1 MERTKRISVFV
12 MTVALGCSGADD
24 EALGD
29 RIWTLDGGWRA
40 PCDHPALYRNGS
52 RIEYREYED
61 CEVVVSR
68 KGRLTDKGLAAYIE
82 ASSMVSPGTLSSCL
96 ATDGVDA
103 VALAFDGTDTFEVRY
118 CARSIQPPAERFQL
132 FMSRLRIGFEGC
144 HTHVWFDA
152 C

>member
-1 MERTKRISVFV
+1 MERTKRVAVFV
-12 MTVALGCSGADD
+12 MTVALGCAGDD

-29 RIWTLDGGWRA
+29 RIWTLDGGWRD
-40 PCDHPALYRNGS
+40 PCDHPALYRNGL
-52 RIEYREYED
+52 RVEYREYED

-68 KGRLTDKGLAAYIE
+68 KGRLTEEGLAEYIT

-96 ATDGVDA
+96 ATDRVDA

-118 CARSIQPPAERFQL
+118 CANVIQPPAERFQL

-144 HTHVWFDA
+144 DTHVWFDA